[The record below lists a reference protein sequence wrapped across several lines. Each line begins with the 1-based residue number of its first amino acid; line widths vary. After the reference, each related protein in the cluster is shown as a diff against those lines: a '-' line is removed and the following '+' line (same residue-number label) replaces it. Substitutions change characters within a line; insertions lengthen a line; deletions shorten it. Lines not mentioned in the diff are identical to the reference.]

1 MDTFTLSTKML
12 NVLKFKVMLTIE
24 KKPLVA
30 QKSVSTQNVDKIIR
44 NYKQERWIQ
53 NSEKIGKEDS
63 LSLWWSIEEL
73 EGFLEQ
79 AKRHGGDGVKFYFG
93 AYDAD
98 YQEKPEYADR
108 QTLVMVATKQ
118 KDGLYGGVANKD
130 IYVKDVNGESKLV
143 CNNGG
148 FPCPPVCG
156 VKITTDPDIYSP
168 EIGITLVDTADGGMM
183 II

>member
-1 MDTFTLSTKML
+1 
-12 NVLKFKVMLTIE
+12 MLTIE

-30 QKSVSTQNVDKIIR
+30 KKSATTQYVEKVIR

-53 NSEKIGKEDS
+53 NSEKIGKEDT
-63 LSLWWSIEEL
+63 LSAWWSIEEL
-73 EGFLEQ
+73 ENFLEE

-93 AYDAD
+93 ANDAD
-98 YQEKPEYADR
+98 YEEKPEYADR

-130 IYVKDVNGESKLV
+130 IYVRDVNGQSNLV

-148 FPCPPVCG
+148 TMCPPFCG
-156 VKITTDPDIYSP
+156 PKVTTDSDVYSP
-168 EIGITLVDTADGGMM
+168 EIGITLVDTADGGFMV
-183 II
+183 I